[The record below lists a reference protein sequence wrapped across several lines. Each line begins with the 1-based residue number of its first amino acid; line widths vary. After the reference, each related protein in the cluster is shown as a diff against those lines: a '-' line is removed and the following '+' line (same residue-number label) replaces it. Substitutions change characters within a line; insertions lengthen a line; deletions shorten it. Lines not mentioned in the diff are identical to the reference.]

1 MKEIHKFVL
10 AGVLCGAS
18 CLFTYAQ
25 ELYKN
30 ENAPVHERVADLLSR
45 LTVEEKIS
53 LLRAT
58 SPGIPRL
65 GIDKYYHGNEA
76 LHGVVRPGRFTVFP
90 QAIGLAAT
98 WNPVLQQ
105 KVATVISD
113 EARARW
119 NELDQ
124 GRNQKEQFSDVL
136 TFWSP
141 TVNMARDP
149 RWGRTPKTYGED
161 PFLSG
166 VMGTAFVKGLQG
178 EDPRYLKIVSTPKH
192 FVANNEEHNRFI
204 CNPQISEKQ
213 LREYYFPAF
222 EMCVKKGKA
231 ASIMTAY
238 NALNDVPCTLN
249 AWLLQK
255 VLRQD
260 WGFRGYVVSD
270 CGGPSLLVNAHKYV
284 KTKETAATLSIKAG
298 LDLECG
304 DDVYDEYLLNAY
316 KQYMGIRC

>member
-1 MKEIHKFVL
+1 MSIKEIRKFIL
-10 AGVLCGAS
+10 AGALCGAP
-18 CLFTYAQ
+18 CLFSYAQ

-30 ENAPVHERVADLLSR
+30 ENAPVHERVMDLISR

-98 WNPVLQQ
+98 WNPELQ
-105 KVATVISD
+105 KRVATVISD

-124 GRNQKEQFSDVL
+124 GKNQKEQFSDVL

-149 RWGRTPKTYGED
+149 RWGRTPETYGED

-166 VMGTAFVKGLQG
+166 VMGTAL
-178 EDPRYLKIVSTPKH
+178 
-192 FVANNEEHNRFI
+192 
-204 CNPQISEKQ
+204 
-213 LREYYFPAF
+213 
-222 EMCVKKGKA
+222 
-231 ASIMTAY
+231 
-238 NALNDVPCTLN
+238 
-249 AWLLQK
+249 
-255 VLRQD
+255 
-260 WGFRGYVVSD
+260 
-270 CGGPSLLVNAHKYV
+270 
-284 KTKETAATLSIKAG
+284 
-298 LDLECG
+298 
-304 DDVYDEYLLNAY
+304 
-316 KQYMGIRC
+316 